1 MTTDNEDG
9 EAETN
14 EGTATAP
21 PGETDGL
28 EKGTG
33 IDLTATDQTA
43 ASRRGT
49 HLSGYGKRD
58 LDGTLVAT
66 VVTILAVGLG
76 AYHVV
81 TAYTGVPGAFTNRPI
96 HLAVMMSLCFLVYGG
111 WRGVAG
117 KRVPWYDWLLAALSF
132 PAVLYLAYAIN
143 YAGAAARAG
152 SPTTA
157 DAVFGAVTL
166 LLVLEM
172 TRRTTGII
180 LPIIASSFIAYAFV
194 GPMMPGLLAHRGY
207 GYERILS
214 HLYMTTEGIFGIP
227 LGVSATFVVLF
238 IIFGAFLEVTGIGD
252 WFIDLAYGVTGRLS
266 GGPAKTSVL
275 ASGFMASLNGSAVA
289 NTATTGA
296 FTIPLMK
303 RTGFDDYY
311 AAAVE
316 SSASSGG
323 QIMPPVMGAGAF
335 IMAVWTGISYADII
349 ISATVPAMLFFL
361 CVGMAVHF
369 RAKKQGL
376 KGLPKSQLPDSR
388 TLLIYRFYYTLPI
401 IVLVFML
408 VQGFTA
414 MRAGFWAILLAIVVC
429 VFPDRIRRLSDLRDP
444 GSGES
449 VGRLVKDSLGLLAAG
464 LERGVR
470 MTILVAAACATAGI
484 VVGVVTL
491 TGLGLKFSSLVASL
505 SGGVVLIALVLT
517 MLASILLGMGL
528 PTTAAYVVVA
538 ALGAPALTQFG
549 VDLLAAHLFIFYFAI
564 ISAITPP
571 IMLAVFTASGIAES
585 DPWRTGFAAINIASV
600 GFIIPYMF
608 VYGTELLLIGEPVD
622 IAVSVVTAIV
632 GVIALSASTQ
642 AYLLK
647 GASLPERALLL
658 VGALLM
664 MFPHVPTDAVGVVV
678 LGAVFVRQYVAVNAE
693 SPAPAAAD

>member
-1 MTTDNEDG
+1 MTTDNEDTDP
-9 EAETN
+9 ETN
-14 EGTATAP
+14 GTDTEP
-21 PGETDGL
+21 PDGTETDLGL
-28 EKGTG
+28 
-33 IDLTATDQTA
+33 DLSETDETE

-49 HLSGYGKRD
+49 HLSGYGKRK
-58 LDGTLVAT
+58 LDGTFVAK
-66 VVTILAVGLG
+66 VVTFLAVTLG
-76 AYHVV
+76 GYHVV

-96 HLAVMMSLCFLVYGG
+96 HLAVMMALSFLVYGA
-111 WRGVAG
+111 WEGVAG
-117 KRVPWYDWLLAALSF
+117 ERVPWYDWVLAAISF

-143 YAGAAARAG
+143 YGGAAARAG
-152 SPTTA
+152 SPTTL
-157 DAVFGAVTL
+157 DAIFGALTL
-166 LLVLEM
+166 VLVLEM
-172 TRRTTGII
+172 TRRTTGVI
-180 LPIIASSFIAYAFV
+180 LPVIASSFVVYAFL

-376 KGLPKSQLPDSR
+376 EGLPKSQLPDSR

-429 VFPDRIRRLSDLRDP
+429 VFPNRIRRLSDLRDP
-444 GSGES
+444 DSGES
-449 VGRLVKDSLGLLAAG
+449 VGRLLRDSLQLLADG
-464 LERGVR
+464 LERGIR

-505 SGGVVLIALVLT
+505 SGGVVFIALVLT
-517 MLASILLGMGL
+517 MIASILLGMGL

-585 DPWRTGFAAINIASV
+585 DPWKTGFTAINIASV
-600 GFIIPYMF
+600 GFIIPYLF

-622 IAVSVVTAIV
+622 IVISVSTAIV

-647 GASLPERALLL
+647 DASIVERVLLL
-658 VGALLM
+658 AGALTL
-664 MFPHVPTDAVGVVV
+664 MFPDVLTDGVGIVILGVVF
-678 LGAVFVRQYVAVNAE
+678 AKQYAAVNAAE
-693 SPAPAAAD
+693 PSGVTAD

>member
-1 MTTDNEDG
+1 MTTDNEDTDP
-9 EAETN
+9 ETN
-14 EGTATAP
+14 GTDTEP
-21 PGETDGL
+21 PDGTETDLGL
-28 EKGTG
+28 
-33 IDLTATDQTA
+33 DLSETDETE

-49 HLSGYGKRD
+49 HLSGYGKRK
-58 LDGTLVAT
+58 LDGTFVAK
-66 VVTILAVGLG
+66 VVTFLAVTLG
-76 AYHVV
+76 GYHVV

-96 HLAVMMSLCFLVYGG
+96 HLAVMMALSFLVYGA
-111 WRGVAG
+111 WEGVAG
-117 KRVPWYDWLLAALSF
+117 ERVPWYDWVLAALSF

-143 YAGAAARAG
+143 YGGAAARAG
-152 SPTTA
+152 SPTTL
-157 DAVFGAVTL
+157 DAIFGALTL
-166 LLVLEM
+166 VLVLEM
-172 TRRTTGII
+172 TRRTTGVI
-180 LPIIASSFIAYAFV
+180 LPVIASSFVVYAFL

-376 KGLPKSQLPDSR
+376 EGLPKSQLPDSR

-414 MRAGFWAILLAIVVC
+414 MRAGFWAILLAIIVC
-429 VFPDRIRRLSDLRDP
+429 VFPNRIRRLSDLRDP
-444 GSGES
+444 DSGES
-449 VGRLVKDSLGLLAAG
+449 VGRLLRDSLQLLADG
-464 LERGVR
+464 LERGIR

-505 SGGVVLIALVLT
+505 SGGVVFIALVLT
-517 MLASILLGMGL
+517 MIASILLGMGL

-585 DPWRTGFAAINIASV
+585 DPWKTGFTAINIASV
-600 GFIIPYMF
+600 GFIIPYLF

-622 IAVSVVTAIV
+622 IVISVSTAIV

-647 GASLPERALLL
+647 DASIVERVLLL
-658 VGALLM
+658 AGALTL
-664 MFPHVPTDAVGVVV
+664 MFPDVLTDGVGIVILGVVF
-678 LGAVFVRQYVAVNAE
+678 AKQYAAVNAAE
-693 SPAPAAAD
+693 PSGVTAD

>member
-1 MTTDNEDG
+1 MTNTSDSTDTDDVNGGPPEGVDHG
-9 EAETN
+9 INLDEA
-14 EGTATAP
+14 GD
-21 PGETDGL
+21 TD
-28 EKGTG
+28 
-33 IDLTATDQTA
+33 A
-43 ASRRGT
+43 ARRGS

-58 LDGTLVAT
+58 LDGRLVAKIIT
-66 VVTILAVGLG
+66 FLAVVLG
-76 AYHVV
+76 GYHVV
-81 TAYTGVPGAFTNRPI
+81 TAYTGVPGAFINRPI
-96 HLAVMMSLCFLVYGG
+96 HLAVMMALSFLIYSA
-111 WRGVAG
+111 WDGVAG
-117 KRVPWYDWLLAALSF
+117 DRVPWYDWLLAALSF
-132 PAVLYLAYAIN
+132 PAVLYLAYAIQ
-143 YAGAAARAG
+143 YGGAAARAG
-152 SPTTA
+152 SPTTP
-157 DAVFGAVTL
+157 DLVFGAITIV
-166 LLVLEM
+166 LVLEM

-180 LPIIASSFIAYAFV
+180 LPIIAGAFLAYGFL

-207 GYERILS
+207 GFPRIIS
-214 HLYMTTEGIFGIP
+214 HLYMTTEGVFGIP
-227 LGVSATFVVLF
+227 LGVSATFVILF

-303 RTGFDDYY
+303 RTGFDDHY

-349 ISATVPAMLFFL
+349 IAAAVPALLFFL

-376 KGLPKSQLPDSR
+376 EGLPKSQLPDSR

-401 IVLVFML
+401 IALVVML

-414 MRAGFWAILLAIVVC
+414 MRAGFWAILLALIVC
-429 VFPDRIRRLSDLRDP
+429 VFPHRIRRLSDLRDP
-444 GSGES
+444 TSDE
-449 VGRLVKDSLGLLAAG
+449 SLGRMLRDSAQLLTDG

-470 MTILVAAACATAGI
+470 MTIIVAAACATAGI
-484 VVGVVTL
+484 VVGIVTL
-491 TGLGLKFSSLVASL
+491 TGLGLAFSSLVASL

-517 MLASILLGMGL
+517 MIASILLGMGL

-549 VDLLAAHLFIFYFAI
+549 VETLAAHMFIFYFAI

-585 DPWRTGFAAINIASV
+585 DPWKTGFTAINIASI
-600 GFIIPYMF
+600 GFIIPYLF
-608 VYGTELLLIGEPVD
+608 VYGNELLLMGEPVA
-622 IAVSVVTAIV
+622 IALAVTTAAIGVV
-632 GVIALSASTQ
+632 ALSASTQ
-642 AYLLK
+642 GYLLTDT
-647 GASLPERALLL
+647 SIPERVLLL
-658 VGALLM
+658 VGSLAL
-664 MFPHVPTDAVGVVV
+664 MFPHMLTDAVGAVV
-678 LGAVFVRQYVAVNAE
+678 LAAVLFRQYSVVNAD
-693 SPAPAAAD
+693 SPAAAAAD